1 VCHRCKANHPAVGHE
16 EDMAIDKEDI
26 NANPNLLLEL
36 N

>member
-1 VCHRCKANHPAVGHE
+1 VSHSREAYHPAISHE